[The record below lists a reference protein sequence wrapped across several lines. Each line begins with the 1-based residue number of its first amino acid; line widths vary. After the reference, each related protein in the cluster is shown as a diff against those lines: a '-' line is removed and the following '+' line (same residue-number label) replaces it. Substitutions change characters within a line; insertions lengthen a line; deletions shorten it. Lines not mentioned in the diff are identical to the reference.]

1 LAQSANE
8 IKSGR
13 REFTTQMQL
22 PGAVQ
27 SAPAGQAA
35 GGNAPMTR
43 TACINAANPI
53 PDEGQCKVDR
63 VDRGGSFV
71 TWAMTCNSPRGE
83 IQSAGSARYA
93 GTKIEGTETAGPG
106 AQRSADRYSRPYL
119 RPLSRPLRRQIAYS
133 AGTKASAEPHLVW
146 AVSKKQSPR
155 ATARQKKSRHR
166 LCPLADDVRVG
177 TGKWQLRAPKSLH
190 RQLAERAK
198 REGVSLNTLAV
209 TLLAEGLGERTAQER

>member
-1 LAQSANE
+1 MVPSSSTPEIYGGWLITLA
-8 IKSGR
+8 
-13 REFTTQMQL
+13 
-22 PGAVQ
+22 
-27 SAPAGQAA
+27 
-35 GGNAPMTR
+35 
-43 TACINAANPI
+43 
-53 PDEGQCKVDR
+53 
-63 VDRGGSFV
+63 
-71 TWAMTCNSPRGE
+71 
-83 IQSAGSARYA
+83 SARADPLRRVGALRRQYD
-93 GTKIEGTETAGPG
+93 GRNSNRAGPG